1 MRALFAG
8 AEMAGLWS
16 TSHALAGEALG
27 RAVEFRPATPLSN
40 ALRASLPG
48 LGFGDQPQAHTRP
61 TAG

>member
-1 MRALFAG
+1 
-8 AEMAGLWS
+8 MAGLWS

-48 LGFGDQPQAHTRP
+48 LGFGDQPQVRARP
-61 TAG
+61 AAG